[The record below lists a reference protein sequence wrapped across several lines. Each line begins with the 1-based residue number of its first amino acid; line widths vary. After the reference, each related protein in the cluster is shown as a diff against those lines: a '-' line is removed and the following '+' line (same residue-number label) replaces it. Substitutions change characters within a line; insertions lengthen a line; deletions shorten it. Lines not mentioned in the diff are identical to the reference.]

1 MHARAEGILAQRGMR
16 MPRIAMPDYLTH
28 LRGLV
33 TAALLLLG
41 NSAVHAAEDCLA
53 DPKLGATQG
62 AHWYYLTNHATHRK
76 CWYLARPGTDRA
88 RAETAAAQAAPNAAP
103 AAPAPSAVQQLVN
116 ALTGNSESNEPK
128 PSDPNTTPAQPP
140 GVHSPKATNAT
151 ARPRHATRGV
161 NRATEH
167 PATLDRTQRDA
178 LFRDFLRW
186 KAQQKDH
193 MTQ

>member
-1 MHARAEGILAQRGMR
+1 
-16 MPRIAMPDYLTH
+16 MPRIAMPDYLMH

-33 TAALLLLG
+33 TTALLLLG
-41 NSAVHAAEDCLA
+41 NSAVHADCLA
-53 DPKLGATQG
+53 DPKPGATQG
-62 AHWYYLTNHATHRK
+62 GHWYYLTNPTTHRK

-88 RAETAAAQAAPNAAP
+88 RAETAGAPAAPNAAP

-116 ALTGNSESNEPK
+116 ALTGSSESNEPK
-128 PSDPNTTPAQPP
+128 PSDPNATPAQPP

-151 ARPRHATRGV
+151 ERPRHAPHRV

-167 PATLDRTQRDA
+167 PASLDRTQRDA

>member
-1 MHARAEGILAQRGMR
+1 MHARAEGILAKRGIR
-16 MPRIAMPDYLTH
+16 MPRIAMPDYLMH

-33 TAALLLLG
+33 TTALLLLG
-41 NSAVHAAEDCLA
+41 NSAVHAAEDCRA
-53 DPKLGATQG
+53 EPKPGATQG
-62 AHWYYLTNHATHRK
+62 GHWYYLTNHTTHRK

-88 RAETAAAQAAPNAAP
+88 RAETAGAQTAPSAAP
-103 AAPAPSAVQQLVN
+103 PAPSAVQQLVN
-116 ALTGNSESNEPK
+116 ALTGNSQSHEPK
-128 PSDPNTTPAQPP
+128 PSDPNTTPAEPA
-140 GVHSPKATNAT
+140 GVRSPKATNAT
-151 ARPRHATRGV
+151 ERPRHATHRV

-186 KAQQKDH
+186 KAQQKSP